1 MRKQL
6 ILTIIVLAAICI
18 TGFGCGS
25 VSAENVQREVIRLDE
40 DGYLYYMDY
49 T

>member
-6 ILTIIVLAAICI
+6 IFTIIVLAAICM

-25 VSAENVQREVIRLDE
+25 VSAEDVQREVIRLDE